1 MLVKP
6 LRKANEEFQLCM
18 GISSKRNLF
27 YDVFFSVGILL
38 SMDFILNWVCFGSLD
53 IILGFVLVLH
63 LY

>member
-1 MLVKP
+1 MSIKP
-6 LRKANEEFQLCM
+6 LRKANEDFQLYM
-18 GISSKRNLF
+18 GIPSKRNLF

-38 SMDFILNWVCFGSLD
+38 SMDFILNWVCFDSLD